1 MSKKYRSPGSIALDV
16 IIYIIMVFVL
26 LVCLV
31 PFIYMLALSLSD
43 PKAIINNQVSFW
55 PVGWNLDAYE
65 QIFTYPNFFRAYGN
79 TIFYTVAGT
88 AIALFMMV
96 LFAYPLSKTF
106 LRGQKFFMKMVIV
119 SMFFSGGLIPNYLLI
134 SNLHLTGTVWAMLLP
149 FAINQFNLIILINFF
164 KTLPQEIEEAA
175 LIDGLGYFGILFQI
189 VLPLS
194 TAALATVGL
203 YTAVFFWNDWF
214 NGLIYLNTSQFP
226 VMLFLRNIVNGTS
239 MLGRRRRQRGQ
250 DHHRHLHQVSGHHY
264 LHPSHHHPVSLPA
277 KVFCKGINRGFGEGL
292 TALSNA
298 SKTGFPLH
306 FVSVHY
312 VV

>member
-1 MSKKYRSPGSIALDV
+1 MARSKSHITSLDDRIVDTLVYVLGTLITVIAAYPL
-16 IIYIIMVFVL
+16 IFVL
-26 LVCLV
+26 S
-31 PFIYMLALSLSD
+31 A
-43 PKAIINNQVSFW
+43 SFSEPSSVITGKVVLW
-55 PVGWNLDAYE
+55 PVN
-65 QIFTYPNFFRAYGN
+65 FTVEGYKTILEYAGIWTGYRN

-239 MLGRRRRQRGQ
+239 MLGDAAGSA
-250 DHHRHLHQVSGHHY
+250 DKTTIAISIKSAVIITST
-264 LHPSHHHPVSLPA
+264 LPIIILYPFLQ
-277 KVFCKGINRGFGEGL
+277 KYFVKGL
-292 TALSNA
+292 TV
-298 SKTGFPLH
+298 G
-306 FVSVHY
+306 SVKG
-312 VV
+312 